1 MSGVCAQ
8 IIVFSL
14 SVFVEMGRAL
24 ETAMMS
30 FNATRLGATAEDER
44 RSRGCRDTGEGSG
57 DHNGKGGTHQPLIMC
72 RANRSD
78 LAFILDCTGSM
89 QRYINSVRDHI
100 FAMCDMIR
108 GEQGLDGPDDL
119 RVAVSRSG
127 HVPPFLLSGS
137 PC

>member
-1 MSGVCAQ
+1 M
-8 IIVFSL
+8 IVSL
-14 SVFVEMGRAL
+14 LLVFVGMGRAL

-30 FNATRLGATAEDER
+30 FNATRLGATVEDKGDWEDIAILARARATTTER
-44 RSRGCRDTGEGSG
+44 
-57 DHNGKGGTHQPLIMC
+57 GGTHEPLIMC

-127 HVPPFLLSGS
+127 RVPPFLLSGS